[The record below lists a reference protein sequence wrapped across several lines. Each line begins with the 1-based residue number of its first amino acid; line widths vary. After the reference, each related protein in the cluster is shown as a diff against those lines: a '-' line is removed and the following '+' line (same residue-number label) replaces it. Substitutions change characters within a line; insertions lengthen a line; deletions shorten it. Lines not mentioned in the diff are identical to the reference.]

1 MRGWWGGGVVQI
13 PTRRGAHLSDRR
25 RRPRGSPSPSGSEHD
40 LDLLGGR
47 YLCVSAMADG
57 WWREREEG
65 KPRRV
70 EVVMEERWA
79 VRLCE
84 RASKA
89 DFGFLC
95 WNRYCHFVCSC
106 GSHYWFSEKGVN
118 LDYFFEKYSIDTNAH
133 NTYIHSTLY
142 MHVHRTTISIS
153 EGQSG

>member
-1 MRGWWGGGVVQI
+1 MGGGEEELFRF
-13 PTRRGAHLSDRR
+13 RRGGGRTSQIGGGGREVRR
-25 RRPRGSPSPSGSEHD
+25 RRQVQSTISTFWEEGISVSLLWLMAGGERG
-40 LDLLGGR
+40 
-47 YLCVSAMADG
+47 
-57 WWREREEG
+57 REEG

-95 WNRYCHFVCSC
+95 WNRYCHFVCSH

-142 MHVHRTTISIS
+142 MHVNRTTISIS